1 MSRNSLGARRHLLI
15 LESRSIA
22 PDGLGGFSEEW
33 SAVDDLPQIYASIHD
48 VGGGRPLRGPQ
59 ITLATTHR
67 IRTAFTTHIRPG
79 MQLVSSDDRIYSI
92 EAVLDPSGLREY
104 LEILAISEI

>member
-1 MSRNSLGARRHLLI
+1 MSKNSLGARRHLLAV
-15 LESRSIA
+15 ESRSLA
-22 PDGLGGFSEEW
+22 PDGWGGFGESW
-33 SAVDDLPQIYASIHD
+33 SPVDDLPQIYASIRD
-48 VGGGRPLRGPQ
+48 IGGGRPLRGPQ

-67 IRTAFTTHIRPG
+67 IQTAFTTYLLPG
-79 MQLVSSDDRIYSI
+79 MRLISSEDRIYSI